1 MELVERYWGL
11 EILRT
16 TAGHLVVCD
25 PMGSQADRQEAV
37 ELLAANGV
45 LDALFFPDV
54 EQARHAIDGF
64 LAERLTRRR
73 G

>member
-16 TAGHLVVCD
+16 TAGHLVVVD
-25 PMGSQADRQEAV
+25 PWGSQAARSDVV
-37 ELLAANGV
+37 ELLAANGF

-54 EQARHAIDGF
+54 EHARAAINGF
-64 LAERLTRRR
+64 LVEQLTGLR